1 MENCLAQ
8 PPNCTVLKYSCDVGK
23 VPGSQNKRST
33 RQQVRQCTGRESHF
47 VSLVKQRAPPA
58 TVCRFLKTAYTKH
71 VFRKCKLWTFYYS
84 CCDNCT
90 VVFRKHFRVSPGLLP
105 PFPSLSSSVPHALP
119 FPPLCSSKSLHPGFV
134 VETLSLPLSSCL
146 LLLPP
151 HPFTSFSLLLPSPP
165 FHSPEKSSHP
175 GFGARRREN
184 LIAPPARYFT
194 ACSEI

>member
-1 MENCLAQ
+1 MA
-8 PPNCTVLKYSCDVGK
+8 CTVFQSD
-23 VPGSQNKRST
+23 
-33 RQQVRQCTGRESHF
+33 CT
-47 VSLVKQRAPPA
+47 
-58 TVCRFLKTAYTKH
+58 
-71 VFRKCKLWTFYYS
+71 VFRGRYCYCFEE
-84 CCDNCT
+84 DNCCLNLYEAKGVHACSTPCVRLRGIGFCCTTFAVVKHCARNIFFENASFGHFTT
-90 VVFRKHFRVSPGLLP
+90 VVAMLCVENILESVQASFL
-105 PFPSLSSSVPHALP
+105 LSSSVPHALP

-194 ACSEI
+194 ACREI